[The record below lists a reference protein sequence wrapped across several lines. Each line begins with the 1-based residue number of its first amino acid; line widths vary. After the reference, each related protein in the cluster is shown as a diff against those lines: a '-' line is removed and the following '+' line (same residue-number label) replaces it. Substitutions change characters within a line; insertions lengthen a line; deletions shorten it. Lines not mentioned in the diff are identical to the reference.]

1 MLVNWVKNPPCVLL
15 HYQTWEA
22 ALFVCFSFLWTPALL
37 VQLPRLKVPFAT
49 SEMFFQITAPH
60 SFTPAASS
68 STISPSSEKQ
78 ELGGKE
84 RVISVI
90 SDTVS
95 LNAALL
101 NCTVFLF
108 CFYCILFFSLCL
120 GANKRRKQNSD
131 PWQKYLPFQT
141 LICQSPSVK
150 RSPVCQ
156 WDLQRATYRE
166 IAGSN
171 CKEKAEL
178 GLVWAQPPHHLLA
191 ALYLLLDVQGYGFS
205 PTCRSEWKCGN
216 LFIVTKWGWWG

>member
-1 MLVNWVKNPPCVLL
+1 MGGRSVCLFFFSVNTSTFGTTAKVKSAFRYIWNVLPN
-15 HYQTWEA
+15 H
-22 ALFVCFSFLWTPALL
+22 
-37 VQLPRLKVPFAT
+37 
-49 SEMFFQITAPH
+49 
-60 SFTPAASS
+60 S
-68 STISPSSEKQ
+68 STFLYPCCKQ
-78 ELGGKE
+78 QHNIPQLWKARIRRQGEGHFCDIRYCLSQC
-84 RVISVI
+84 SVVKLHSI
-90 SDTVS
+90 FV
-95 LNAALL
+95 
-101 NCTVFLF
+101 LF
-108 CFYCILFFSLCL
+108 CFYIILFFSLCL

-150 RSPVCQ
+150 CSPMCR

-216 LFIVTKWGWWG
+216 LFNVTKWGWWG